1 MQYRLNFLMDVG
13 FGLLFQSLGFV
24 FVWIVVGQF
33 DAIGGWSLGEITL
46 LYGLRL
52 AAHGI
57 WLLLF
62 SQLYSIDRQVQ
73 QGEYDRMLLRPIPAL
88 LQLMFGRFRVTVLGD
103 LLGGSVLLGIGLVAV
118 DIDWSVPKVL
128 FLLATLFGGA
138 ALDGTFQLGP
148 AALTFRYLDSMP
160 LRVIFDSM
168 FMYFGGYPVTIFDR
182 PARFLITYLVPLAF
196 MAWVPA
202 TILLDKTSDL
212 PFPVWIAWCSPA
224 IGAGLLAIAVRI
236 FLKESRHY
244 QSAGS

>member
-1 MQYRLNFLMDVG
+1 MQYRMNFLMDVG

-24 FVWIVVGQF
+24 FVWIVAGQF
-33 DAIGGWSLGEITL
+33 DAIGGWTLSEITL

-52 AAHGI
+52 TAHGI
-57 WLLLF
+57 WLLFF
-62 SQLYSIDRQVQ
+62 SQLFSIDRQVQ

-103 LLGGSVLLGIGLVAV
+103 FLGGAILLGIGFAIV
-118 DIDWSVPKVL
+118 DIDWSVSKTL
-128 FLLATLFGGA
+128 FLVAALVGGA
-138 ALDGTFQLGP
+138 ALDGAFQLGP

-168 FMYFGGYPVTIFDR
+168 FMRFGGYPVSIFDR

-202 TILLDKTSDL
+202 TILLDKTGDL

-224 IGAGLLAIAVRI
+224 IGAGLLVIAVSV

-244 QSAGS
+244 QSAGN